1 MTIKSRFRT
10 TQFTRLYFFLY
21 CKKIVIS
28 SNLKNQKFYKRM
40 TSKVNCF
47 RPENA
52 DCSESKKKVTKNEEN
67 QKSVKCEKLTTCHY
81 HPTC

>member
-1 MTIKSRFRT
+1 
-10 TQFTRLYFFLY
+10 
-21 CKKIVIS
+21 
-28 SNLKNQKFYKRM
+28 M

-67 QKSVKCEKLTTCHY
+67 QKSVKCEKPTTCHY